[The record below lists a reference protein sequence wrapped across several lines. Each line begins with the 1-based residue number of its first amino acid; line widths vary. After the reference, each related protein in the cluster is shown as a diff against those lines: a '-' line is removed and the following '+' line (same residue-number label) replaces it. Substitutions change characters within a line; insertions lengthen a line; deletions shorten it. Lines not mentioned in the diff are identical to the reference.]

1 LLVEQFFLG
10 NQLLVCSHL
19 DRRISKCGY
28 LSKTAQQEQRPGTL
42 YAMVKVGAC
51 AVGDEDITVSI
62 NTDDVS
68 VLWGVD
74 SFFSCL
80 GIFRGDPHYIQQHL
94 DNRHFTKAVASLLH
108 LQSIVVGAS
117 SSGEGV
123 LACFSWAAA
132 TR

>member
-1 LLVEQFFLG
+1 
-10 NQLLVCSHL
+10 
-19 DRRISKCGY
+19 
-28 LSKTAQQEQRPGTL
+28 
-42 YAMVKVGAC
+42 MVKVGAC

-132 TR
+132 TRWSYKFPFQNRLRVLIFFHQSILFIDL